1 MFAKAREWTRAGYAH
16 VLAAGLGVFG
26 LVDAIEPGSRADH
39 LIGIALIIVAAFM
52 WVVQ

>member
-26 LVDAIEPGSRADH
+26 VMDAITPGPQADH
-39 LIGIALIIVAAFM
+39 LIGLALIIVAIFM